1 MNDMKVNFMK
11 KSSYMTIYDTLK
23 DQICQGELPVGMRL
37 PTEPVLSQQFGVS
50 ISTLRRAMIRL
61 EMEKYV
67 RREQGRGTFVNKVNG
82 HGSITAK
89 MDGLNFGCFVVMKE
103 QNILND
109 IYFDGERINQISL
122 NETPLSKAAGTA
134 LLQSL
139 SLIQIP
145 LHRLS
150 PETLELFAP
159 LPEDIVCLA
168 EASIPEHILNECYT
182 FDGSL
187 RLLPVVTNPSVCY
200 CWKPAF
206 EKAGIE
212 LPHNDWTYRDFV
224 NICRKLKTANE
235 QPAFGLMPF
244 PGVFYEPLFWSHG
257 CEFIDEYGEP
267 RLPEDDF
274 NAAAD
279 ILRVIHEEKLCV
291 DLTYSSVPP
300 HKFFTRPGVCMTFCG
315 PLVLSALKN
324 KNEWHIL
331 PTPEVSGVTT
341 ICLGIPNA
349 SHEKREMEK
358 LLKILV
364 SSQGIPGMAAMQGE
378 APAIAPALKKWSSGL
393 GISGAGAFA
402 ESLSKGH
409 PISPRTCFSLWQ
421 HKFYQ
426 LLDRFI
432 RKQISREQLR
442 NELIAVLEENRI
454 YSGEITAFI

>member
-1 MNDMKVNFMK
+1 MNNMKVGFMK
-11 KSSYMTIYDTLK
+11 KSSYMKIYDTLK
-23 DQICQGELPVGMRL
+23 EQIGQGELPVGMRL
-37 PTEPVLSQQFGVS
+37 PTEPILSQQFGVS
-50 ISTLRRAMIRL
+50 ISTLRRAMVRL

-67 RREQGRGTFVNKVNG
+67 RREQGRGTFVNKVSG
-82 HGSITAK
+82 YGSVAAK
-89 MDGLNFGCFVVMKE
+89 VDGLNFGCFVVMKE
-103 QNILND
+103 QNVLNN
-109 IYFDGERINQISL
+109 IYFDGGKVNQISL
-122 NETPLSKAAGTA
+122 NETPVSNMTGTS

-139 SLIQIP
+139 SLIQVP

-150 PETLELFAP
+150 PDTLGLFSP
-159 LPEDIVCLA
+159 LPEDIVELA

-187 RLLPVVTNPSVCY
+187 RLLPAVANPSVCY

-212 LPHNDWTYRDFV
+212 LPRHDWTYRDFV
-224 NICRKLKTANE
+224 SICRKLKTANE

-267 RLPEDDF
+267 RLPEADF
-274 NAAAD
+274 YAAAE

-315 PLVLSALKN
+315 PLVLSALRN
-324 KNEWHIL
+324 KNEWYVL

-341 ICLGIPNA
+341 ICLGIPDA

-358 LLKILV
+358 LLKSLV
-364 SSQGIPGMAAMQGE
+364 SSQGVSRMAAMQGE
-378 APAIAPALKKWSSGL
+378 APATVPALKKWSAGL
-393 GISGAGAFA
+393 GISGADAFVQ
-402 ESLSKGH
+402 SLSKGH
-409 PISPRTCFSLWQ
+409 PISPRTGFSLWQ
-421 HKFYQ
+421 RKFYQ
-426 LLDRFI
+426 LLDRFV
-432 RKQISREQLR
+432 RRQISREQLR

-454 YSGEITAFI
+454 YSGEVTAFI